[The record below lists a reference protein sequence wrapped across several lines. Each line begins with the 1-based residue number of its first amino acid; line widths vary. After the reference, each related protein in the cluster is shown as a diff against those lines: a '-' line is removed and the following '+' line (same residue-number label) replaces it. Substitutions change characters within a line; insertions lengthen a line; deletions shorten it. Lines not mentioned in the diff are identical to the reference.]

1 MLPERRHDISR
12 LEGFSD
18 AVFAFVLTLLVVSLE
33 VPRSYA
39 KLIELVRGFPSFAC
53 CFALLVW
60 IWHEHNMYFRRYGLQ
75 DGYTVFLNAVLLFV
89 VMFWHAYRKRVELA
103 LTPLEVFD
111 VRAYVGHHL
120 VSVAVGAVAVIVA
133 FAVPP
138 WIAFLSPMCF
148 GLMGPAHWAWGAREG
163 RRRRTLEMRL
173 RGEPAPSA

>member
-1 MLPERRHDISR
+1 MFYVYPLKFMFDSMFREFMRAQSSPLERMTFEQLSR
-12 LEGFSD
+12 ASAIYGF
-18 AVFAFVLTLLVVSLE
+18 
-33 VPRSYA
+33 
-39 KLIELVRGFPSFAC
+39 GF
-53 CFALLVW
+53 
-60 IWHEHNMYFRRYGLQ
+60 II
-75 DGYTVFLNAVLLFV
+75 LFV
-89 VMFWHAYRKRVELA
+89 MFTALYWHAYRKRVELA

-138 WIAFLSPMCF
+138 RIAFLSPMCF
-148 GLMGPAHWAWGAREG
+148 GLMGRAHWAWGAREG